1 MPRPGLKL
9 THFIIFSHPMFPLL
23 QLIFQKCE
31 LASYTSRDRPT
42 GDIASSDSFNE
53 DIAHFAKQVIYF
65 WKIQISKKHLY
76 VIFYFG
82 KSVQY
87 DFVIYDAPQMI
98 WIFLGRA

>member
-1 MPRPGLKL
+1 
-9 THFIIFSHPMFPLL
+9 MFPLL

-65 WKIQISKKHLY
+65 LKIQISKNTFTSFSTSEKANNMTLL
-76 VIFYFG
+76 FTTRLRWFG
-82 KSVQY
+82 
-87 DFVIYDAPQMI
+87 F
-98 WIFLGRA
+98 FLGRA